1 MLRTRLL
8 TAAIGIP
15 LLLVVLLAGTPWLTL
30 LLVALIVG
38 SAVELS
44 GLLVKAGYPV
54 QPEVVGGLALFAAVQ
69 SALVVPNQAAFF
81 AAWLVTVFVVAA
93 LVSIGLPEPSQGMRR
108 LVGTILGAVGAAM
121 LAFLLRI
128 AAGVRADSADGPL
141 LQWLDDPRIWLL
153 TVVLT
158 VWAYDTAAYAI
169 GRLWGRGSFFNH
181 ISPSKTWS
189 GALGGAVGAALV
201 GLLLGL
207 VIGRPVQGLG
217 LGVLVGLVAPIGDLA
232 ESMIKRAAGVKDSS
246 RLFPGHGGLLDRVDS
261 FLTVAPAAW
270 LYLVIAGLA
279 Y

>member
-1 MLRTRLL
+1 VLRTRLL

-15 LLLVVLLAGTPWLTL
+15 LLLVVLLAGAPWLTL
-30 LLVALIVG
+30 LLVALVVAA
-38 SAVELS
+38 AVELS
-44 GLLVKAGYPV
+44 GLLLKAGFPV
-54 QPEVVGGLALFAAVQ
+54 QPEVVGGLALFAAIQ
-69 SALVVPNQAAFF
+69 GALVVPNQAAFF
-81 AAWLVTVFVVAA
+81 AAWLVTAFVVAA
-93 LVSIGLPEPSQGMRR
+93 LVSIRLPEPTEGMRR
-108 LVGTILGAVGAAM
+108 FAGTVLGALAAAM

-128 AAGVRADSADGPL
+128 AAGARPDSADGPL
-141 LQWLDDPRIWLL
+141 LQWLDDGRIWLL

-158 VWAYDTAAYAI
+158 VWAYDTAAYAV
-169 GRLWGRGSFFNH
+169 GRLWGRGHFFNH
-181 ISPSKTWS
+181 ISPNKTWS
-189 GALGGAVGAALV
+189 GAVGGAVGASLA

-207 VIGRPVQGLG
+207 IIGRPVQAFSLG
-217 LGVLVGLVAPIGDLA
+217 ILVGLVAPVGDLA

>member
-1 MLRTRLL
+1 VLRTRLL

-15 LLLVVLLAGTPWLTL
+15 LLLVVLLAGAPWLTL
-30 LLVALIVG
+30 LLVVVVVG
-38 SAVELS
+38 AAVELS

-54 QPEVVGGLALFAAVQ
+54 QPEVVGGLALFAGIQGAV
-69 SALVVPNQAAFF
+69 VVPNQAAFF

-93 LVSIGLPEPSQGMRR
+93 LVAIGRPEPGDGMRR
-108 LVGTILGAVGAAM
+108 LVGTLLGALAAAM

-128 AAGVRADSADGPL
+128 AAGTRPDSADGPL
-141 LQWLDDPRIWLL
+141 LQWLDDGRIWLL

-158 VWAYDTAAYAI
+158 VWAYDTAAYVT
-169 GRLWGRGSFFNH
+169 GRLLPRGAFFDH

-189 GALGGAVGAALV
+189 GAVGGAAGAALA

-207 VIGRPVQGLG
+207 VIGRPVQVFG
-217 LGVLVGLVAPIGDLA
+217 LGVLVGLVAPVGDLA

-246 RLFPGHGGLLDRVDS
+246 RLFPGHGGLLDRLDS